1 MDVEDWEEECVEW
14 FGKGVN
20 DGYVREC
27 CESLNY
33 MLVSILNMIGL
44 LDWGTTVIYSM
55 LIAEIDMLSKI
66 SKSIDNYGTSSSKAD
81 RVFVDFKQKAPIMLE
96 VARGNIVE
104 AKDGV
109 GFVLEN
115 LERIYH
121 SCVVPPQEK
130 IRLYNKLKRQS
141 KKVENHLRDAS
152 DGIKNAVAT
161 LRSVKSLED
170 IKNMTIY
177 HEQLDYIFKAT
188 LEAIDALLDMK
199 KALADFAKKYTVLPD
214 NSPF

>member
-1 MDVEDWEEECVEW
+1 
-14 FGKGVN
+14 
-20 DGYVREC
+20 
-27 CESLNY
+27 
-33 MLVSILNMIGL
+33 
-44 LDWGTTVIYSM
+44 
-55 LIAEIDMLSKI
+55 
-66 SKSIDNYGTSSSKAD
+66 
-81 RVFVDFKQKAPIMLE
+81 
-96 VARGNIVE
+96 
-104 AKDGV
+104 
-109 GFVLEN
+109 
-115 LERIYH
+115 
-121 SCVVPPQEK
+121 VPPQEK

>member
-1 MDVEDWEEECVEW
+1 MDAEDWEEECVERL
-14 FGKGVN
+14 GKSVN
-20 DGYVREC
+20 DSDAREC

-33 MLVSILNMIGL
+33 ILDSILNMIDR
-44 LDWGTTVIYSM
+44 LDWGASIIFSM
-55 LIAEIDMLSKI
+55 SIAEIDMLSKI

-81 RVFVDFKQKAPIMLE
+81 RVFVEFRQKAPIMLE

-115 LERIYH
+115 LERVYH

-141 KKVENHLRDAS
+141 KKVESHLRDAN
-152 DGIKNAVAT
+152 DGIKIAVAT
-161 LRSVKSLED
+161 LRGVKSLED
-170 IKNMTIY
+170 IKNMIIY

-188 LEAIDALLDMK
+188 LEAIEALLDMK

-214 NSPF
+214 NTPL